1 MNPDLTHT
9 CVELILKE
17 ETIFKQFMKCVDPL
31 QQTYGCIFRHLKFLN
46 PLLTSIYLLSKVS
59 SDILFYSERHRTPKK
74 FAYHLKS
81 SLLALKTIQSI
92 SENNLKQTIYL
103 GNFEINTSQLKE
115 KIEQFVQ
122 EKSLELLR
130 PLKGYLQDGLEE
142 ARNWM
147 NGLRLGFTDS
157 SGKLSEYIKMK

>member
-1 MNPDLTHT
+1 M
-9 CVELILKE
+9 
-17 ETIFKQFMKCVDPL
+17 
-31 QQTYGCIFRHLKFLN
+31 
-46 PLLTSIYLLSKVS
+46 
-59 SDILFYSERHRTPKK
+59 
-74 FAYHLKS
+74 
-81 SLLALKTIQSI
+81 ALKTIQSI

>member
-9 CVELILKE
+9 CIELILKE
-17 ETIFKQFMKCVDPL
+17 DMIFKQFMKCVDPL

-147 NGLRLGFTDS
+147 NGLSLGFTES
-157 SGKLSEYIKMK
+157 SRKLSEYIKMK